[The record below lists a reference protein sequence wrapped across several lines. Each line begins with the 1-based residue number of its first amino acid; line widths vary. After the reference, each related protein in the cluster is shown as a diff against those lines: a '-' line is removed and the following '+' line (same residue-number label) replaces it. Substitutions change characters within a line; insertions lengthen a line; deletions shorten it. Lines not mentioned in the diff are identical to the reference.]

1 MKRLTQLLD
10 KNGIEYGRT
19 ETTSSTRAFD
29 YKTGK
34 TKSVS
39 IGAEDLIIS
48 AYQPLSVL
56 TQVLFDPEVKVE
68 DSLTYDVTAWSLP
81 YAYGLESYATT
92 QAMDIIPGYTF
103 PTNISQE
110 KRSPQYAYLAKWESV
125 EDVKFLAEVLKHG
138 ITVRYANT
146 PFTIEKESYQAG
158 TLVMT
163 RADNRKNPRFDQI
176 LAAAAA
182 KLDKTITGVETG
194 FSERGPDLGSDAMRL
209 IQSDKI
215 ALLSDE
221 GVSPYGFG
229 VIWHYFEQVLEYPVD
244 VFYRNSL
251 GGIPLEEYHTLI
263 LPSGNY
269 NFSENEQSEIDQWI
283 SQGGH
288 LIALEGAIRSF
299 LDQDGYRLKRFA
311 TEQERKEQ
319 EELNEK
325 AQLEGRLDPY
335 MGASRR
341 RISSSLPGAI
351 FQTRMDKTHPLAFGI
366 GSQYFSL
373 KTSTT
378 ALPLQKN
385 LSNVGTIGKD
395 PLTVGFIGSKA
406 LDRLQE
412 SVSFVV
418 ESKGA
423 GHITYMVDNPLFRGF
438 WDNGLLLFGNAL
450 FLVGN

>member
-1 MKRLTQLLD
+1 
-10 KNGIEYGRT
+10 
-19 ETTSSTRAFD
+19 
-29 YKTGK
+29 
-34 TKSVS
+34 
-39 IGAEDLIIS
+39 
-48 AYQPLSVL
+48 
-56 TQVLFDPEVKVE
+56 
-68 DSLTYDVTAWSLP
+68 
-81 YAYGLESYATT
+81 
-92 QAMDIIPGYTF
+92 
-103 PTNISQE
+103 
-110 KRSPQYAYLAKWESV
+110 
-125 EDVKFLAEVLKHG
+125 
-138 ITVRYANT
+138 
-146 PFTIEKESYQAG
+146 
-158 TLVMT
+158 
-163 RADNRKNPRFDQI
+163 
-176 LAAAAA
+176 
-182 KLDKTITGVETG
+182 
-194 FSERGPDLGSDAMRL
+194 MRL